1 MELDVREDA
10 VVALDRQRVAADE
23 EMLVA
28 GEAEHEVAGAE
39 ADMAVV
45 RGDADDGGIPERARA
60 RVPAGVEWWVEVEA
74 VLGDLDGGDGRHWP
88 HSQLDPREKPI

>member
-1 MELDVREDA
+1 M
-10 VVALDRQRVAADE
+10 ALDRQRVAADE

-28 GEAEHEVAGAE
+28 GEAQHEVARAD

-45 RGDADDGGIPERARA
+45 RGDADDRGIPERARA
-60 RVPAGVEWWVEVEA
+60 RVPAGVERRVEVEA

-88 HSQLDPREKPI
+88 APGLTRWTGS